1 MIGVLTYL
9 PIWLFG
15 LVSGIVFRIN
25 PFILII
31 VGIILFYTGILPWA
45 ISFFLLKP
53 LVAILFAIFD
63 LVAPQIDYFLL
74 IFNILLYA
82 VGFYVGYS
90 FEKIY
95 RNSSK
100 I

>member
-1 MIGVLTYL
+1 MTALILSL

-15 LVSGIVFRIN
+15 FFSGIVFRIN

-31 VGIILFYTGILPWA
+31 VGIILFYTGIMPLA

-53 LVAILFAIFD
+53 LIAIFFAIFD